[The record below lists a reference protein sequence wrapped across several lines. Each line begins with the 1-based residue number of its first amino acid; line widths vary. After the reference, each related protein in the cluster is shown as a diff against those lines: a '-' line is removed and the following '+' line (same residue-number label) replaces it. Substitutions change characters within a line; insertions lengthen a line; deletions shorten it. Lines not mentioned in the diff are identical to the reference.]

1 MPGWGEEHFY
11 LGVNKHH
18 TSQRNPFIVKSVNFM
33 QTIMLKMNA
42 QLELEKLRLI
52 EWLIGLQ
59 DVRVLEALNKMRQA
73 NEVATYEAS
82 LKPMTVEELVARAE
96 ESDRDIEAGR
106 VYDIDEV
113 IKEDL
118 GE

>member
-1 MPGWGEEHFY
+1 
-11 LGVNKHH
+11 
-18 TSQRNPFIVKSVNFM
+18 
-33 QTIMLKMNA
+33 MLKMNLQA
-42 QLELEKLRLI
+42 EKLQLI
-52 EWLIGLQ
+52 EWLARLQ
-59 DVRVLEALNKMRQA
+59 DADIIKRLLKVKQA
-73 NEVATYEAS
+73 SEVAAYKAN

-113 IKEDL
+113 IKEEL

>member
-1 MPGWGEEHFY
+1 
-11 LGVNKHH
+11 
-18 TSQRNPFIVKSVNFM
+18 
-33 QTIMLKMNA
+33 MNV

-59 DVRVLEALNKMRQA
+59 DTKVLEALNKLRRA
-73 NEVATYEAS
+73 SEVAAYEAN

-96 ESDRDIEAGR
+96 ESNRDIEAGR

-113 IKEDL
+113 IKEEL
-118 GE
+118 GGE